1 MKQSPLL
8 NTIAA
13 LLALTTAA
21 LAQASDDD
29 WQAAAL
35 RPGDVLRIDVFRV
48 AEFNRTVRLEEDG
61 EFNFPL
67 CGTIQAMGKTTRE
80 IAAELTKRME
90 NQITSPHVDVFVES
104 WGPRTVYLLGELK
117 SGSMSVELPTFG
129 RMTALQ
135 AISGAGGFTESADL
149 TNVAVLR
156 RDAKTKRLTRMK
168 IDVSALVSKNSG
180 GDEFT
185 LWPEDTLIVPK
196 APPVY
201 VSGMVGAPG
210 FSYIDTQRPPL
221 CSEMIVRFGGL
232 TSEADADNI
241 CIVRTN
247 QDGVQERLTVSLLS
261 PTLGQYES
269 DTRIMPGDHIIVGLA
284 DKIYVLGEVNKP
296 GPLEI
301 PPNRVLTASQAI
313 ALAGSFTR
321 VAKQSAVTLIRD
333 RMMTEINLKKL
344 YNNLENL
351 ERDVELKNGDI
362 LFVPESFW

>member
-1 MKQSPLL
+1 MNHRPLS
-8 NTIAA
+8 I
-13 LLALTTAA
+13 ALTVLLLLTMAA
-21 LAQASDDD
+21 FAQTSDSD

-48 AEFNRTVRLEEDG
+48 AEFNRSVRLEGDG

-67 CGTIQAMGKTTRE
+67 CGTIKAMGRTTRE
-80 IAAELTKRME
+80 IATELTKRLE
-90 NQITSPHVDVFVES
+90 SQIASPHVDVFVES

-135 AISGAGGFTESADL
+135 AISGAGGFNESADL
-149 TNVAVLR
+149 TSVAVLR
-156 RDAKTKRLTRMK
+156 RDPKTNLLTRLP

-185 LWPEDTLIVPK
+185 LRPEDTLIVPK

-201 VSGMVGAPG
+201 VSGTVGTPG
-210 FSYIDTQRPPL
+210 FSFIDTQRPPL
-221 CSEMIVRFGGL
+221 CSEMIVRSGGL
-232 TSEADADNI
+232 TSEADAGNI
-241 CIVRTN
+241 RIVRTTL
-247 QDGVQERLTVSLLS
+247 DGAQELLAVSLLS
-261 PTLGQYES
+261 PTLGKYES

-296 GPLEI
+296 GPLEV

-321 VAKQSAVTLIRD
+321 IAKQSAVTLIRD
-333 RMMTEINLKKL
+333 RNMTEINLKKL
-344 YNNLENL
+344 YNDLDNLQ
-351 ERDVELKNGDI
+351 RDIELKNGDI